1 MTGGSPLSATAGGGG
16 ERLAAVG
23 RLSWARWATK
33 RRWAVAR
40 VEAAGRAGERGCWAS
55 WLLQTAAGRGV
66 GLRGLMGW
74 IGKRVG
80 VLGIGFR
87 YFWLWV

>member
-1 MTGGSPLSATAGGGG
+1 
-16 ERLAAVG
+16 
-23 RLSWARWATK
+23 
-33 RRWAVAR
+33 
-40 VEAAGRAGERGCWAS
+40 VEAAGRAGERGCWAG
-55 WLLQTAAGRGV
+55 WLLRAAAGREV

-87 YFWLWV
+87 YFRKRIQSNDLKLEFEFQQPKEMLQHECNS